1 MDSNRGASMKIE
13 LVVGDILRH
22 KADMLVVNL
31 FEGVKTPG
39 GATGAVDAAI
49 GGAVTA
55 AVRGGGFPGEGG
67 GRRRRRRGAP
77 LWSFRSPATKTIDTN
92 RRRRIAWS
100 GSSGSSAT
108 GRWPGGSR
116 RASTKAPG
124 SEKRSTGG
132 GISLPPRRR
141 DLRPAGLAG

>member
-49 GGAVTA
+49 GGAITA
-55 AVRGGGFPGEGG
+55 AIRDGDFQGKWGATLLL
-67 GRRRRRRGAP
+67 RRGSPRWA
-77 LWSFRSPATKTIDTN
+77 LRSPATNTIDTN

-132 GISLPPRRR
+132 GVSVPPRR
-141 DLRPAGLAG
+141 P